1 MLFKWRR
8 RKSIM
13 TAELQIIG
21 KSEPRKDGWAKVMGA
36 AQYTADIPLKDLC
49 FGTLVRS
56 PHHHARIL
64 RIDTSKARSVPEVV
78 AVLTSLDVPGSKT
91 FGPFVQD
98 QPVLAID
105 EVHHQGEPVALVVAK
120 SKAAARLAAECIQVE
135 YEPLPA
141 VFDPLEALRPGQPQV
156 HSGGNLVS
164 SYEVS
169 SNDIATGFAQSDV
182 ILEEEFSVQRISPA
196 YMEPEN
202 SLARWNPDD
211 SLTIWVSSQKPFED
225 RKAIAE
231 VLGLPIEKIQ
241 VIGAVIG
248 GAFGGKEDSSIA
260 ILTALAAWAMH
271 GSVQLANTRHE
282 SFTAHPK
289 RHPARL
295 RLKLGARQD
304 GTLLALQ
311 AIVHIDT
318 GAFASYGPAVGQLLT
333 EVMPGPYHIPNTYVQ
348 TNVVYTHSPYAGAMR
363 GFGSPQAHFAME
375 SCMDMLAERLKIDPL
390 ELRRKNI
397 LQPGDRVSTQ
407 VMVDEGAHSLAHYL
421 DAMQEARERFRKI
434 PPTAGKVSGVGIALA
449 IQTMGLGAKV
459 PDVSNH
465 RLEWLP
471 DGKVLIHLGAPDL
484 GQGLATVSEQVVA
497 EALDL
502 PFESVVTAPLDT
514 LTTPDGGVTCA
525 SRMTYLV
532 GNAMLLA
539 ANQIK
544 KSLLEKAASMLRR
557 PVRELAYNRGAV
569 VLPDGKQYLASE
581 FASRAADAGEPICV
595 EAAAAFPYPE
605 KTTPQHLPIGMPH
618 VKFVYAGQIV
628 RVEVDPELGT
638 VEVKDILSLHD
649 VGKVINRAAL
659 EGQIEGGVAMGI
671 GYALYENVALKSN
684 QRWVDSFTEYLL
696 PTARDMPDHV
706 EIQVLEIPEESG
718 PYGAKGVAEISLVP
732 TAPAIA
738 NAVFDAVKIR
748 VNDLPITAEKLIRL
762 M

>member
-1 MLFKWRR
+1 
-8 RKSIM
+8 M

-21 KSEPRKDGWAKVMGA
+21 KSAPRKDSWAKVTGT
-36 AQYTADIPLKDLC
+36 AQYTADIPLKGLC
-49 FGTLVRS
+49 YGTLVRS
-56 PHHHARIL
+56 PHHHARI
-64 RIDTSKARSVPEVV
+64 RWIDTSEARSLPGVE
-78 AVLTSLDVPGSKT
+78 AVLTSQDVPGSKT

-105 EVHHQGEPVALVVAK
+105 EVHHQGEPVVLVVAK
-120 SKAAARLAAECIQVE
+120 SKAAARQAAECVQVE

-141 VFDPLEALRPGQPQV
+141 VFDPVEALQPGQPRV
-156 HSGGNLVS
+156 HPEGNLLS

-169 SNDIATGFAQSDV
+169 SNDVFAGFAQADV
-182 ILEEEFSVQRISPA
+182 IIEEEFSVQRISPA

-202 SLARWNPDD
+202 SLARWNLDD
-211 SLTIWVSSQKPFED
+211 SLTVWVSSQKPFED

-231 VLGLPIEKIQ
+231 VLDLPLERIQ

-248 GAFGGKEDSSIA
+248 GAFGGREDSSIA
-260 ILTALAAWAMH
+260 ILTALAAWAIR
-271 GSVQLANTRHE
+271 GSVQIANTRQE
-282 SFTAHPK
+282 SFVAHPK

-295 RLKLGARQD
+295 HLKVGARQD

-311 AIVHIDT
+311 VIVHMNT

-333 EVMPGPYHIPNTYVQ
+333 EVMPGPYRIPNTYIQ

-375 SCMDMLAERLKIDPL
+375 SCMDLLAERLGMDPL

-397 LQPGDRVSTQ
+397 LKPGDQVSTR
-407 VMVDEGAHSLAHYL
+407 VGVDEGARSLVHYL
-421 DAMQEARERFRKI
+421 DAMQEARERFRRI
-434 PPTAGKVSGVGIALA
+434 PPSAGKVSGVGLALA

-459 PDVSNH
+459 PDDSSH

-471 DGKVLIHLGAPDL
+471 DGQILIHLGAPDL
-484 GQGLATVSEQVVA
+484 GQGLATVSEQFVA
-497 EALDL
+497 EALGL
-502 PFESVVTAPLDT
+502 PFEALVTAPIDT
-514 LTTPDGGVTCA
+514 NTSPDGGVTCA

-539 ANQIK
+539 AEQLK
-544 KSLLEKAASMLRR
+544 RGLLEKAASMLKL
-557 PVRELAYNRGAV
+557 PEGQLTYDRGAV
-569 VLPDGKQYLASE
+569 ILPDGKRVPASE
-581 FASRAADAGEPICV
+581 FASRAADAGEPICA
-595 EAAAAFPYPE
+595 EAMATFPYPE
-605 KTTPQHLPIGMPH
+605 ETTPQHLPIGMPH
-618 VKFVYAGQIV
+618 VKFGFAGQIV

-638 VEVKDILSLHD
+638 VEVKDVLSLHD
-649 VGKVINRAAL
+649 VGRVINRAAL

-671 GYALYENVALKSN
+671 GYALYEDVAMKSN
-684 QRWVDSFTEYLL
+684 QHWVDSFTEYLL
-696 PTARDMPDHV
+696 PTARDMPDHI

-738 NAVFDAVKIR
+738 NAVYDAVKIR
-748 VNDLPITAEKLIRL
+748 VKDLPITAEKLIRML
-762 M
+762 R